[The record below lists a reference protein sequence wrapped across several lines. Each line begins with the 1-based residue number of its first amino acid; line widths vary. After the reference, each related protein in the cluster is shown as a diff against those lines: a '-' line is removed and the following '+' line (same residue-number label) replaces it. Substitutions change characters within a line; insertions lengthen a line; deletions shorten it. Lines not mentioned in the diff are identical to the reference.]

1 MSFDVTAK
9 IQELIALGVD
19 PTVAATV
26 AGSMLATLQQE
37 VTKVQEEARK
47 TAEQSAGIVD
57 WNGIKVRFKPGQ
69 VRPSSGYTVA
79 VSSGAAI
86 EPANVGVDAKTGAN
100 VLWPPSYWI
109 AAEGRTMLSLTQ
121 QQCVT
126 LHTMIS
132 KVGADKFAASL
143 EMIAGPAALKA
154 YEDEKAAKEA
164 SGEITSR
171 NKRKTVKA

>member
-1 MSFDVTAK
+1 MTFDIASR
-9 IQELIALGVD
+9 IAELVAMGVPAEIAG
-19 PTVAATV
+19 TI
-26 AGSMLATLQQE
+26 AGNELVKLQQE
-37 VTKVQEEARK
+37 ITKAQEEARK
-47 TAEQSAGIVD
+47 TAEQTAGIVD
-57 WNGIKVRFKPGQ
+57 WNGIKVRFKTGQ

-100 VLWPPSYWI
+100 VLWPPLYWI

-143 EMIAGPAALKA
+143 EMIAGPAALTA
-154 YEDEKAAKEA
+154 YEDEKEQKQQ
-164 SGEITSR
+164 SGEIISR
-171 NKRKTVKA
+171 NKRKTAKA

>member
-1 MSFDVTAK
+1 MSFDITAR
-9 IQELIALGVD
+9 IAELVALGV
-19 PTVAATV
+19 PAEI
-26 AGSMLATLQQE
+26 AGTIAGNELVKLQQE
-37 VTKVQEEARK
+37 VSRVQDEARK
-47 TAEQSAGIVD
+47 AAEQSAGIVD

-86 EPANVGVDAKTGAN
+86 EPANVGVDAKTGAR

-126 LHTMIS
+126 LREMITQ
-132 KVGADKFAASL
+132 VGADRFAASL
-143 EMIAGPAALKA
+143 EMIAGPEALKA
-154 YEDEKAAKEA
+154 YDDQKAAKEA
-164 SGEITSR
+164 AGEITTR
-171 NKRKTVKA
+171 NKRKTAKA

>member
-1 MSFDVTAK
+1 MTFDIAGR
-9 IQELIALGVD
+9 IAELVAMGVPAELAGTIAGNELVK
-19 PTVAATV
+19 
-26 AGSMLATLQQE
+26 LQTE
-37 VTKVQEEARK
+37 LSKVQEEARK

-154 YEDEKAAKEA
+154 YDDEKAAKEA

>member
-1 MSFDVTAK
+1 MVFNLEETIKSMVAGGCSP
-9 IQELIALGVD
+9 E
-19 PTVAATV
+19 VAATV
-26 AGSMLATLQQE
+26 AGNMMLTAQQQI
-37 VTKVQEEARK
+37 TAAQEEARK
-47 TAEQSAGIVD
+47 TAEQTAGIVD

-126 LHTMIS
+126 LYTMIS

-154 YEDEKAAKEA
+154 YDDEKEQKQQ